1 MVETIGK
8 EVKKEREEKM
18 KRLNEGKE
26 EEKGMKQ

>member
-1 MVETIGK
+1 
-8 EVKKEREEKM
+8 VKKEREEKM